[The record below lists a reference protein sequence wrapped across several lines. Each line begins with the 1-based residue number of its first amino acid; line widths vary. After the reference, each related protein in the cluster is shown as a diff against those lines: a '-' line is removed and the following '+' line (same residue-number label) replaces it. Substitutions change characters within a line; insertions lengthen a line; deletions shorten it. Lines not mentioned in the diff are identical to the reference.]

1 MAQTN
6 SAQPLSLKRNM
17 LWNSAGSLFYLVCQ
31 WLITVLVVRLSSGFD
46 AAGLFSLA
54 TSVVG
59 TFSTLANYK
68 IGTYQISDIHH
79 ENTLAEYLGF
89 RCVTLGI
96 AFVGCLVYAFIT
108 CPPYSIV
115 TVALYYVYKSFGLL
129 MDILHGTDQQFR
141 RMDYIGKSFIF
152 QGIGSLVSFVAIFSA
167 IQDLNAAI
175 IGMTLCSALVLIL
188 YDCPKTRQ
196 FERPGIEIHLNKTAR
211 LLATSLPAV
220 IASVAASAI
229 FTIPK
234 QYLLTLSGDAALGI
248 YSSIAAPALVIQM
261 GAQYLYG
268 PLLDIFP
275 RHFFDGDMKD
285 FSRLLTRTIISIIVV
300 AILCSLGLL
309 ILGEPLLVFVFGE
322 SIRPYVYLLQPVLLS
337 TVMTAFLWFF
347 TDLLITVRD
356 FKANLI
362 GNLVALV
369 SVVPLSFVF
378 INAFGM
384 NGVSFSGAG
393 ACLLGVAYLGLSLYR
408 DAKKQ
413 SSRQTEAN
421 NEQVIPD

>member
-1 MAQTN
+1 MEQSSPAK
-6 SAQPLSLKRNM
+6 PLSLKRNM
-17 LWNSAGSLFYLVCQ
+17 IWNSAGSLFYLVCQ
-31 WLITVLVVRLSSGFD
+31 WLITVLVVRLSNGFD

-79 ENTLAEYLGF
+79 ENSLAEYLGF
-89 RCVTLGI
+89 RCVTLEI
-96 AFVGCLVYAFIT
+96 AFVGCLVYAIVT
-108 CPPYSIV
+108 CPAYSIV
-115 TVALYYVYKSFGLL
+115 TVVLYYVYKSFGLI

-152 QGIGSLVSFVAIFSA
+152 QGIGSLVSFVAIFAA

-175 IGMTLCSALVLIL
+175 VGMTVCSALVLIF

-196 FERPGIEIHLNKTAR
+196 FERLGIEIHLNKTAH

-234 QYLLTLSGDAALGI
+234 QYLLALSGDAALGI

-275 RHFFDGDMKD
+275 RHFFDGDMRD
-285 FSRLLTRTIISIIVV
+285 FSKLLVRTTVSIIAV
-300 AILCSLGLL
+300 AVLCSICLL
-309 ILGEPLLVFVFGE
+309 ILGEPLLVIVFGE

-408 DAKKQ
+408 DAKEQ
-413 SSRQTEAN
+413 SRRRAEEN
-421 NEQVIPD
+421 DD